1 MLNALRTPF
10 TCDPSA
16 LRETRSQTAG
26 RTIKTWFAQRSTL
39 SKAEAKR
46 SHQTV
51 HKPLSYRSNSI
62 HYDAHSITHH
72 THMPHCAQN
81 RTSGSYFTH
90 NECPPSPLSHPFEPV
105 NNLNALARPE
115 SPTTDLVARIQPL
128 RVQRY
133 VKRWLKNTATYRQLT
148 THGMQ
153 SRPSSATVLHSRI
166 PRTTLE

>member
-39 SKAEAKR
+39 KAEATR

-51 HKPLSYRSNSI
+51 HKPSCYRSNVYI
-62 HYDAHSITHH
+62 YIYYDAHSITHH

-81 RTSGSYFTH
+81 RTSGSYLTH
-90 NECPPSPLSHPFEPV
+90 NECPPSPLSQV

-115 SPTTDLVARIQPL
+115 SPTTDLV
-128 RVQRY
+128 QRN
-133 VKRWLKNTATYRQLT
+133 VKRWLRNTATYRQLT
-148 THGMQ
+148 TQG
-153 SRPSSATVLHSRI
+153 V
-166 PRTTLE
+166 

>member
-51 HKPLSYRSNSI
+51 HKPSSYRSNVYLY
-62 HYDAHSITHH
+62 YDANAHSITHH
-72 THMPHCAQN
+72 THMPNCAQN
-81 RTSGSYFTH
+81 RTSGSYLTH
-90 NECPPSPLSHPFEPV
+90 DECPPSPLSHPFEQV

-115 SPTTDLVARIQPL
+115 SPTTDLVARMQRL

-133 VKRWLKNTATYRQLT
+133 VKR
-148 THGMQ
+148 
-153 SRPSSATVLHSRI
+153 
-166 PRTTLE
+166 